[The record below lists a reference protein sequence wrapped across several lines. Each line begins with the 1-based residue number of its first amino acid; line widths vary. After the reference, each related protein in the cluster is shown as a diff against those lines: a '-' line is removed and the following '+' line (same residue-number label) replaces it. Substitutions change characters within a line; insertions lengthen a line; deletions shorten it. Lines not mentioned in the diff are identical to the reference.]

1 MGFKPTKQQENA
13 ITIIDRDLAVSA
25 GAGSGKTKV
34 LVERY
39 IHLLNNGLNFK
50 DIIAITFT
58 KKAAQ
63 EMKDRIRKTLKE
75 SPVSRLQK
83 MANEVPTA
91 QISTFH
97 SFCQRIVREHP
108 KEAAIDPLFQLGE
121 EWQVNA
127 LLNQVITDILEERL
141 LAGSS
146 DLYEI
151 KEEFSSQKAFVAQ
164 LVRIYGDMVGK
175 GITEFHVKE
184 QANYQDRI
192 QSEKIAF
199 QSAMDDLLAID
210 YSTIKLTPN
219 LRDRLSLLLQGWQEM
234 KESFEYSFGEELME
248 VIEIFDELLK
258 GNWYKLAEF
267 VNPIRELSQE
277 LKQVLADEQGS
288 RYLGVITDILTEVHH
303 RYQEEKRNQGLLDFN
318 DLELLA
324 IKLLTNPQIR
334 ERYKVE
340 HLMIDE
346 FQDTNRV
353 QKRIVDLLH
362 FPETKLFIV
371 GDSKQSIYRFRGA
384 EVNVFIEARNQIE
397 NNNGKHITLD
407 VNFRSL
413 PGIID
418 FTNDLFKPLMEG
430 DPIEY
435 EPSTARRDMDPTK
448 TNVQFL
454 ATERIAEMTIT
465 EAREK
470 EARRIAATIKHLVEK
485 ENYQYRDIKMLFR
498 STSDTH
504 IYEKALQVASIPYIN
519 LSGRGFYAKREIQD
533 VLDFIAWLEDPS
545 DVLKEAT
552 VLRSPIF
559 NVSSQGLFWYY
570 RGEKDKITSAD
581 QARINRALMLY
592 PTLREH
598 LLNFPAPEFLQELY
612 YLTDLPNILMQQ
624 PFGEQKYANMQK
636 FLQNSWELWSSGLIS
651 IGEQLQYIDEIVA
664 QDKIE
669 SEAKLDAEHADVVT
683 LMTIHAAKGLEFP
696 VVILPD
702 LNRRLLH
709 PESSFVLF
717 HPDLSLAVKGTSL
730 YEQIKERIKLEEI
743 QEAKRLLYVAI
754 TRAEEKLI
762 LSGVTEEDA
771 KAGQATW
778 WDWLVAYTGELAMRN
793 LIKEEQLVFPEE
805 KEGEEEKFD
814 SDICVGNSQTDMPV
828 RWERLTPL
836 PPVYADT
843 SFSVTSLMTY
853 SQCPRRYYLRY
864 ILRAPEDLTLFQDAK
879 SFERLDEENEQQLE
893 ISPRTITPLI
903 RGNIIHRVCE
913 QIQDVSQKRSLL
925 KSASELEGVQ
935 LTPEDE
941 ESLEKIIDKYLASD
955 YF

>member
-1 MGFKPTKQQENA
+1 
-13 ITIIDRDLAVSA
+13 
-25 GAGSGKTKV
+25 
-34 LVERY
+34 
-39 IHLLNNGLNFK
+39 
-50 DIIAITFT
+50 
-58 KKAAQ
+58 
-63 EMKDRIRKTLKE
+63 
-75 SPVSRLQK
+75 
-83 MANEVPTA
+83 
-91 QISTFH
+91 
-97 SFCQRIVREHP
+97 
-108 KEAAIDPLFQLGE
+108 
-121 EWQVNA
+121 
-127 LLNQVITDILEERL
+127 
-141 LAGSS
+141 
-146 DLYEI
+146 
-151 KEEFSSQKAFVAQ
+151 
-164 LVRIYGDMVGK
+164 
-175 GITEFHVKE
+175 
-184 QANYQDRI
+184 
-192 QSEKIAF
+192 
-199 QSAMDDLLAID
+199 
-210 YSTIKLTPN
+210 
-219 LRDRLSLLLQGWQEM
+219 
-234 KESFEYSFGEELME
+234 
-248 VIEIFDELLK
+248 
-258 GNWYKLAEF
+258 
-267 VNPIRELSQE
+267 
-277 LKQVLADEQGS
+277 
-288 RYLGVITDILTEVHH
+288 
-303 RYQEEKRNQGLLDFN
+303 
-318 DLELLA
+318 
-324 IKLLTNPQIR
+324 
-334 ERYKVE
+334 
-340 HLMIDE
+340 
-346 FQDTNRV
+346 
-353 QKRIVDLLH
+353 
-362 FPETKLFIV
+362 
-371 GDSKQSIYRFRGA
+371 
-384 EVNVFIEARNQIE
+384 
-397 NNNGKHITLD
+397 
-407 VNFRSL
+407 
-413 PGIID
+413 
-418 FTNDLFKPLMEG
+418 
-430 DPIEY
+430 
-435 EPSTARRDMDPTK
+435 
-448 TNVQFL
+448 
-454 ATERIAEMTIT
+454 
-465 EAREK
+465 
-470 EARRIAATIKHLVEK
+470 
-485 ENYQYRDIKMLFR
+485 
-498 STSDTH
+498 
-504 IYEKALQVASIPYIN
+504 
-519 LSGRGFYAKREIQD
+519 
-533 VLDFIAWLEDPS
+533 
-545 DVLKEAT
+545 
-552 VLRSPIF
+552 
-559 NVSSQGLFWYY
+559 
-570 RGEKDKITSAD
+570 
-581 QARINRALMLY
+581 
-592 PTLREH
+592 
-598 LLNFPAPEFLQELY
+598 
-612 YLTDLPNILMQQ
+612 
-624 PFGEQKYANMQK
+624 MQK

-955 YF
+955 YFRKMRVVKEFHREFEFSIPLGNFHITGTVDQLLIDNDGVL